1 MNTTEAFL
9 FLLLGY
15 CATVAVEIPVL
26 LVGLAP
32 EHNRQTK
39 LSAGLL
45 LTAFTYP
52 VVVLV
57 LPILVTQTWG
67 HTAYLLVAETYAP
80 IAEVLFFRFITN
92 QSLLA
97 HPDRDAVAIILA
109 NISSFA
115 LGAAGLSSWI
125 LNSIRLTLN

>member
-1 MNTTEAFL
+1 MNTSEAFL

-32 EHNRQTK
+32 KHNRQTK

-52 VVVLV
+52 IVVLV
-57 LPILVTQTWG
+57 LPILVMQPWG
-67 HTAYLLVAETYAP
+67 SPLKV
-80 IAEVLFFRFITN
+80 
-92 QSLLA
+92 
-97 HPDRDAVAIILA
+97 
-109 NISSFA
+109 
-115 LGAAGLSSWI
+115 
-125 LNSIRLTLN
+125 